1 MGGWGV
7 GRGVYYTCRAS
18 PKRYSPAT
26 VSEYQMFKTSTDVT
40 IKATYALQKV
50 IFDSH
55 EQRAK
60 VWPV

>member
-1 MGGWGV
+1 MGGWGDV
-7 GRGVYYTCRAS
+7 SITHCRAS

-60 VWPV
+60 V

>member
-1 MGGWGV
+1 MSITHG
-7 GRGVYYTCRAS
+7 RAS

-60 VWPV
+60 V

>member
-1 MGGWGV
+1 MSI
-7 GRGVYYTCRAS
+7 THCRAS

-26 VSEYQMFKTSTDVT
+26 VSEYQMFKMSTDVT

-60 VWPV
+60 V